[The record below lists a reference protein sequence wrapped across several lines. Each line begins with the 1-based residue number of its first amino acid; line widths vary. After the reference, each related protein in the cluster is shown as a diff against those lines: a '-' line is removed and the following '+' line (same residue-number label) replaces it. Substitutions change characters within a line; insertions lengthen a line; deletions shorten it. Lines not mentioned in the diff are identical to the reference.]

1 MGLWSVAPWPSGW
14 AWVSEWPSV
23 DSNGDGLRV
32 SPSSLAFVYL
42 LTWVK
47 WDSVTSSQ
55 VILSLDQYKLDLS
68 KLVRP
73 SKILES
79 SLSGVGETL
88 IIKAFCSGLSF
99 RCFKLPE
106 RTRDTLNFF
115 WNKSEPK
122 QILRWHASFISPS
135 FVSIWTQIRLMQT
148 WQKTGSSHLQ
158 ISSSLQL
165 GSLYIMVLVTEAIN
179 NLLISPAHWGK
190 TLPFE

>member
-1 MGLWSVAPWPSGW
+1 MKIGLANLSTSWGVESRRLVMGLWSVAPWPSGW

-23 DSNGDGLRV
+23 DSNGAGLRV
-32 SPSSLAFVYL
+32 TPSSLPFVYL
-42 LTWVK
+42 LTWVE

-115 WNKSEPK
+115 WKKSEPK
-122 QILRWHASFISPS
+122 QILRWPTSFISPKVLYQS
-135 FVSIWTQIRLMQT
+135 EPKLDYA
-148 WQKTGSSHLQ
+148 
-158 ISSSLQL
+158 SLTKDWFQ
-165 GSLYIMVLVTEAIN
+165 
-179 NLLISPAHWGK
+179 SPANFKFPATW
-190 TLPFE
+190 